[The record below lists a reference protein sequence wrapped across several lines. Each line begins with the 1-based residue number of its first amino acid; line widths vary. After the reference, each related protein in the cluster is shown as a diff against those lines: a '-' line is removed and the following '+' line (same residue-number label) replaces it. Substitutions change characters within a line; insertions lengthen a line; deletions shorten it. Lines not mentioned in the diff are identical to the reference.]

1 MILLPYVHTIK
12 HVNQIPVHS
21 YMILTIGGKQLW
33 IEDLDRSIEDLK
45 EDLEEDL
52 KEDQVEQILINNDLY
67 VDAIKH
73 HGDVCLCRINTEKTK
88 MADFY
93 KWSEITDPD
102 TFCWRTL
109 YTFGE
114 QQNWLPHPTNK
125 IGTLSYQTICTLIS
139 EDITI

>member
-33 IEDLDRSIEDLK
+33 IEDLNRSI
-45 EDLEEDL
+45 
-52 KEDQVEQILINNDLY
+52 EDQVEQILVNNDLY
-67 VDAIKH
+67 VDSIKQ

>member
-12 HVNQIPVHS
+12 SINQIPVHS

-33 IEDLDRSIEDLK
+33 IEDLKEDIIEDL
-45 EDLEEDL
+45 E
-52 KEDQVEQILINNDLY
+52 VEQILVNNDLY
-67 VDAIKH
+67 VDSIKQ
-73 HGDVCLCRINTEKTK
+73 HGDVYLCRINTEKTK
-88 MADFY
+88 MTDFY
-93 KWSEITDPD
+93 KWSEITDPS

-114 QQNWLPHPTNK
+114 QQNWLPHPNNK

>member
-1 MILLPYVHTIK
+1 MILLPYVHTITS
-12 HVNQIPVHS
+12 VNQIPVHS

-33 IEDLDRSIEDLK
+33 K
-45 EDLEEDL
+45 EDLE
-52 KEDQVEQILINNDLY
+52 EDQVEQILVHNDLY
-67 VDAIKH
+67 VDSITH

-102 TFCWRTL
+102 IFCWRTL

-114 QQNWLPHPTNK
+114 QQNWLPHPFIK

>member
-1 MILLPYVHTIK
+1 MILLPYVHTITS
-12 HVNQIPVHS
+12 VNQIPVHS

-33 IEDLDRSIEDLK
+33 IEDL
-45 EDLEEDL
+45 EEDS
-52 KEDQVEQILINNDLY
+52 VEQILVHNDLY
-67 VDAIKH
+67 VDSIKH

-102 TFCWRTL
+102 IFCWRTL

-114 QQNWLPHPTNK
+114 QQNWLPHPFIK

>member
-1 MILLPYVHTIK
+1 MILLPYVHTITS
-12 HVNQIPVHS
+12 VNQIPVHS

-33 IEDLDRSIEDLK
+33 KEDLK
-45 EDLEEDL
+45 EDS
-52 KEDQVEQILINNDLY
+52 VEQILVHNDLY
-67 VDAIKH
+67 VDSITQ
-73 HGDVCLCRINTEKTK
+73 HGDVYLCRINTEKTK

-114 QQNWLPHPTNK
+114 QQNWLPHPFIK

>member
-12 HVNQIPVHS
+12 YVNQIPVHS

-33 IEDLDRSIEDLK
+33 IEDLNRSI
-45 EDLEEDL
+45 
-52 KEDQVEQILINNDLY
+52 EDQVEQILINNDLY
-67 VDAIKH
+67 VDAIKQN
-73 HGDVCLCRINTEKTK
+73 GDVCLCRINTEKTK

>member
-1 MILLPYVHTIK
+1 MILLPYVHTITS
-12 HVNQIPVHS
+12 VNQIPVHS

-33 IEDLDRSIEDLK
+33 K

-52 KEDQVEQILINNDLY
+52 EDINEDSVEEILVHNDLY
-67 VDAIKH
+67 VDSIKH
-73 HGDVCLCRINTEKTK
+73 QGDVCLCRINTEKTK

-102 TFCWRTL
+102 IFCWRTL

-114 QQNWLPHPTNK
+114 QQNWLPHPFIK

>member
-1 MILLPYVHTIK
+1 MILLPYVHTITS
-12 HVNQIPVHS
+12 VNQIPVHS

-33 IEDLDRSIEDLK
+33 KEDLVEDLK
-45 EDLEEDL
+45 EDP
-52 KEDQVEQILINNDLY
+52 VEQILVHNDLY
-67 VDAIKH
+67 VDSITH
-73 HGDVCLCRINTEKTK
+73 HGDVCLCHINTEKTK

-114 QQNWLPHPTNK
+114 QQNWLPHPPNK

>member
-33 IEDLDRSIEDLK
+33 IEDLNRSI
-45 EDLEEDL
+45 EDL

-67 VDAIKH
+67 VDSIKQ
-73 HGDVCLCRINTEKTK
+73 HGDVCLCHINTEKTK

>member
-1 MILLPYVHTIK
+1 MILLPYLHTITS
-12 HVNQIPVHS
+12 VNQIPVHS

-33 IEDLDRSIEDLK
+33 K

-52 KEDQVEQILINNDLY
+52 VEDLVEQILVNNDLY
-67 VDAIKH
+67 VDSIKQYD
-73 HGDVCLCRINTEKTK
+73 DVCLCRINTEKTK

-102 TFCWRTL
+102 IFCWRTL

-114 QQNWLPHPTNK
+114 QQNWLPHPFIK

>member
-1 MILLPYVHTIK
+1 MILLPYVHNIK
-12 HVNQIPVHS
+12 YVNKIPVHS

-33 IEDLDRSIEDLK
+33 IEDLNRSIEDL
-45 EDLEEDL
+45 EEDP
-52 KEDQVEQILINNDLY
+52 VEQILINNDLY
-67 VDAIKH
+67 VDSIKQ

-93 KWSEITDPD
+93 TWSEITDPD

-114 QQNWLPHPTNK
+114 QQNWLPHPANK

>member
-12 HVNQIPVHS
+12 YVNQIPVHS

-33 IEDLDRSIEDLK
+33 IEDLNRSIEDLV
-45 EDLEEDL
+45 
-52 KEDQVEQILINNDLY
+52 EDQVEQILINNDLY
-67 VDAIKH
+67 VDSIKQN
-73 HGDVCLCRINTEKTK
+73 GDVCLCRINTEKTK

>member
-1 MILLPYVHTIK
+1 MILLPYVHTITS
-12 HVNQIPVHS
+12 VNQIPVHS

-33 IEDLDRSIEDLK
+33 K
-45 EDLEEDL
+45 EDLEEDSV
-52 KEDQVEQILINNDLY
+52 EDSVEQILVHNDLY
-67 VDAIKH
+67 VDSIKH
-73 HGDVCLCRINTEKTK
+73 QGDVCLCRINTEKTK

-102 TFCWRTL
+102 IFCWRTL

-114 QQNWLPHPTNK
+114 QQNWLPHPFIK

>member
-1 MILLPYVHTIK
+1 MILLPYVHTITS
-12 HVNQIPVHS
+12 VNQIPVHS

-33 IEDLDRSIEDLK
+33 IEDLNRSIEDPV
-45 EDLEEDL
+45 EDL
-52 KEDQVEQILINNDLY
+52 KEESVEQILVNNDLY
-67 VDAIKH
+67 VDSITQ
-73 HGDVCLCRINTEKTK
+73 HGDVYLCRINTEKTK

-114 QQNWLPHPTNK
+114 QQNWLPHPPNK

>member
-1 MILLPYVHTIK
+1 MILLPYVHTITY
-12 HVNQIPVHS
+12 VNQIPVHS

-33 IEDLDRSIEDLK
+33 IEDLNRSIEDLK
-45 EDLEEDL
+45 EDL
-52 KEDQVEQILINNDLY
+52 KENPVEQILVHNDLY
-67 VDAIKH
+67 VDSITH

>member
-1 MILLPYVHTIK
+1 MILLPYVHTITS
-12 HVNQIPVHS
+12 VNQIPVHS

-33 IEDLDRSIEDLK
+33 K
-45 EDLEEDL
+45 EDLEEDSV
-52 KEDQVEQILINNDLY
+52 EDSVEEILVHNDLY
-67 VDAIKH
+67 VDSIKH
-73 HGDVCLCRINTEKTK
+73 QGDVCLCRINTEKTK

-102 TFCWRTL
+102 IFCWRTL

-114 QQNWLPHPTNK
+114 QQNWLPHPFIK

>member
-1 MILLPYVHTIK
+1 MILLPYVHTITS
-12 HVNQIPVHS
+12 VNQIPVHS

-33 IEDLDRSIEDLK
+33 K

-52 KEDQVEQILINNDLY
+52 EDLKEDSVEEILVHNDLY
-67 VDAIKH
+67 VDSIKH
-73 HGDVCLCRINTEKTK
+73 QGDVCLCRINTEKTK

-102 TFCWRTL
+102 IFCWRTL

-114 QQNWLPHPTNK
+114 QQNWLPHPFIK

>member
-1 MILLPYVHTIK
+1 MILLPYLHTITS
-12 HVNQIPVHS
+12 VNQIPVHS

-33 IEDLDRSIEDLK
+33 K
-45 EDLEEDL
+45 EDLEEDS
-52 KEDQVEQILINNDLY
+52 VEQILVNNDLY
-67 VDAIKH
+67 VDSIKH

-102 TFCWRTL
+102 IFCWRTL

-114 QQNWLPHPTNK
+114 QQNWLPHPFIK

>member
-1 MILLPYVHTIK
+1 MILLPYVHTITS
-12 HVNQIPVHS
+12 VNQIPVHS

-33 IEDLDRSIEDLK
+33 K
-45 EDLEEDL
+45 EDLEEDS
-52 KEDQVEQILINNDLY
+52 VEQILVNNDLY
-67 VDAIKH
+67 VDSIKH
-73 HGDVCLCRINTEKTK
+73 RGDVCLCRINTEKTK

-102 TFCWRTL
+102 IFCWRTL

-114 QQNWLPHPTNK
+114 QQNWLPHPFIK